1 MPNLSMQDKKNN
13 RLISVNE
20 WAAIIALVAM
30 TVIVLMA
37 VILRYFFGITI
48 RWTGELTRY
57 IFIYLVF
64 LGVPIAFRKE
74 SHVIIEYFISFLPS
88 RMRRWLE
95 MAIDISIAVVIT
107 AIAIS
112 TVKMISGKLGAT
124 LSPGLKIPKGYVYA
138 AVPLG
143 IFLLLI
149 EIFQRLIKAKR

>member
-1 MPNLSMQDKKNN
+1 MENKKISV
-13 RLISVNE
+13 LISTNE
-20 WAAIIALVAM
+20 WAAIVALAVM

-64 LGVPIAFRKE
+64 LGIPIAFRKR

-88 RMRRWLE
+88 RIRRWLE
-95 MAIDISIAVVIT
+95 IAIDISIAVFIT

-124 LSPGLKIPKGYVYA
+124 LSPGLKLPKGYIYA

-143 IFLLLI
+143 IVLLLI
-149 EIFQRLIKAKR
+149 EIVLRLIKAKKQ

>member
-1 MPNLSMQDKKNN
+1 MQNN
-13 RLISVNE
+13 KSGLLISVNQ
-20 WAAIIALVAM
+20 WATIAALAAM
-30 TVIVLMA
+30 TVVVLMA

-57 IFIYLVF
+57 VFIYLVF
-64 LGVPIAFRKE
+64 LGVPIAFRKR
-74 SHVIIEYFISFLPS
+74 SHVIIEYFVSFLPP
-88 RMRRWLE
+88 RVRRWLE
-95 MAIDISIAVVIT
+95 MAIDISIAVCIT

-143 IFLLLI
+143 ILLLLI
-149 EIFQRLIKAKR
+149 EILKRLIKANR

>member
-1 MPNLSMQDKKNN
+1 MKNKKNSL
-13 RLISVNE
+13 LISANE
-20 WAAIIALVAM
+20 WTAIVALVTM

-64 LGVPIAFRKE
+64 LGIPIAFRQNC
-74 SHVIIEYFISFLPS
+74 HVIIEYFVSFIPS
-88 RMRRWLE
+88 RIRKWLE
-95 MAIDISIAVVIT
+95 TAIDIFIAVFISV
-107 AIAIS
+107 IAIS
-112 TVKMISGKLGAT
+112 TIKMISGKLGST

-143 IFLLLI
+143 IVLLLI
-149 EIFQRLIKAKR
+149 EIVQRLIRTKRL